1 MDCGRAGTHLID
13 YKGAI
18 FGESLGTI
26 RAGWQAEFG
35 GDLENQHTIAG
46 PAGVSG
52 IGLHTGVKVNL
63 RLMPAPAN
71 TGIVFIRTDLEGFA
85 IEAQARNIARVSYA
99 TSLMKMGVLIS
110 TTEHLLSALA
120 ASQVDNVYVELDN
133 LEVPIL
139 DGSALPFCRLIA
151 KAGLRRQRAR
161 RTYAKVLRP
170 VEIVEGARRFAVY
183 PSATLRISCRIA
195 FPHPLI
201 GEQSFDFVPA
211 PGNYEAEIAP
221 ARTFGFLEEVE
232 TLRRSGLIRGGS
244 LENAVVLSREGVVN
258 AEGLRF
264 PDEFCRHKVQDIVG
278 DLALLG
284 HRLVGHIEAERS
296 GHALHSAL
304 VERLLREKGSWELV
318 HSTSVEPRAS
328 SVTSPEL
335 APSPA
340 A

>member
-1 MDCGRAGTHLID
+1 MDYGSRGALD
-13 YKGAI
+13 Y
-18 FGESLGTI
+18 
-26 RAGWQAEFG
+26 
-35 GDLENQHTIAG
+35 QHTVAG

-52 IGLHTGVKVNL
+52 IGLHTGVKVNM
-63 RLMPAPAN
+63 RLTPAPAN
-71 TGIVFIRTDLEGFA
+71 TGIVFKRTDLEAFA

-99 TSLMKMGVLIS
+99 TSLMKKGVLIS

-151 KAGLRRQRAR
+151 QAGLRRQRAR

-170 VEIVEGARRFAVY
+170 VEIVEGARRLAVY
-183 PSATLRISCRIA
+183 PSPTLRISCRIV

-201 GEQSFDFVPA
+201 GEQSLDFVPA
-211 PGNYEAEIAP
+211 LGNYETEIAP

-244 LENAVVLSREGVVN
+244 LDNALVLSREGVVN

-264 PDEFCRHKVQDIVG
+264 PDEFCRHKVQDLIG

-318 HSTSVEPRAS
+318 HSTSLEPKS
-328 SVTSPEL
+328 PSVTSPEL
-335 APSPA
+335 APSA
-340 A
+340 AA